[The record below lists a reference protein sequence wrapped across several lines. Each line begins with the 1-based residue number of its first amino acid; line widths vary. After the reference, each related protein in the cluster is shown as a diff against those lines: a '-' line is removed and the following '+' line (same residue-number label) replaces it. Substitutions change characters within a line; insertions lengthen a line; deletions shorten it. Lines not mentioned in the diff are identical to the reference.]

1 MNKLHVPDDACYLLF
16 EGFLKAMKY
25 FKTIFDHLKKKLTWT
40 NSGTTIEIS
49 FSDIQILDDNEEN
62 DETESTLI
70 KINLEAYK
78 PFYREWDLSV
88 FKAKLC
94 IPSTLNADFGWKNIL
109 N

>member
-16 EGFLKAMKY
+16 EGFLKEMKY
-25 FKTIFDHLKKKLTWT
+25 FKTIFDHLKKLTWT

-62 DETESTLI
+62 DENESTLI

-88 FKAKLC
+88 FKAKLY
-94 IPSTLNADFGWKNIL
+94 IPSTLNTDFRWKNIL